1 MSCFMTQVLS
11 CGIFQTLMNAERI
24 RVDVQMVSVVIP
36 LVVISATAMMDT
48 NERLMAKVVKV
59 SEIR

>member
-1 MSCFMTQVLS
+1 
-11 CGIFQTLMNAERI
+11 MNAERI

-59 SEIR
+59 SGIR

>member
-1 MSCFMTQVLS
+1 
-11 CGIFQTLMNAERI
+11 MNAERI
-24 RVDVQMVSVVIP
+24 QVDVQMVSAVIP

-59 SEIR
+59 SGIR